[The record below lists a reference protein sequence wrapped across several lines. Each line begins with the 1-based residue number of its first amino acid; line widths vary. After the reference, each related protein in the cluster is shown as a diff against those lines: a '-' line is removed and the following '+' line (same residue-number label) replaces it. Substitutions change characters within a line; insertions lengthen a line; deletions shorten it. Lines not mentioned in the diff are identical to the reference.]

1 MKLDL
6 KTAIMIGTLLFTVS
20 GFYYT
25 TISDLNSLTLKIEA
39 LESENRIQQKRL
51 DLLDKKLIRMNK
63 KLKGLNNVN

>member
-1 MKLDL
+1 
-6 KTAIMIGTLLFTVS
+6 MIGTLLFTVS

>member
-1 MKLDL
+1 LKLDL